1 MAIIRSMPDNAFSE
15 ADVSLGVSMYV
26 RGLTILLSGAP
37 LRAIQ
42 KLCVDDV
49 KVSFCKLQD
58 GGT

>member
-1 MAIIRSMPDNAFSE
+1 MPDNAFSE